1 MTVGERIRAIRESKG
16 IAQCKL
22 ANDIHIS
29 PSFLNRIEKGS
40 SVPSLE
46 CVCNVAK
53 ALQVTPQEVLCDIF
67 IYPEGEP
74 STSEKIKIT
83 VEKFSPERQLIL
95 LETLEF
101 LASRLK

>member
-16 IAQCKL
+16 IAQYKL
-22 ANDIHIS
+22 ADDIHIS

-53 ALQVTPQEVLCDIF
+53 ALHVTPQEILCDIF

-74 STSEKIKIT
+74 SISEKVKIT
-83 VEKFSPERQLIL
+83 IEKFSPERQLVF